1 MQEIRKV
8 GNSELKKLLRSH
20 VLYNQNSPIKSSMHI
35 IGEADSGKTT
45 AVEEICKEL
54 GYLYIKLNL
63 ATMNDPYD
71 LNGNPVVQVELRQ
84 KKENNKYDTF
94 YANESVASTYVNE
107 NTVLT
112 GRQRTSY
119 VLPEKLQK
127 MTSSTKVV
135 LLLDDYNRGNPFL
148 VKAVM
153 ELVNTGSYSA
163 WEGYIPEDFQVILT
177 SNFDNGE
184 YDVTSTDKAEN
195 SRMATVELVWSIEDY
210 IVYKLSEDILRPIR
224 EYVIANKESFSN
236 LVFRR
241 RFEHVLMAYKLYKG
255 DVLSFNNFYD
265 RIVTECPA
273 IATTLTNYLQSNDL
287 LSMRELLDSEDVE
300 ETFVKTF
307 TSKSKKVNNPKI
319 SQFISN
325 FFYILEAEIYNKVQN
340 FTKEDFE
347 TLFRLCNK
355 YLSKD
360 LLYTINNR
368 LVKLHSKSASDSK
381 FTDKNHY
388 LFSMY
393 FDIDN
398 YDSNDELNVLID
410 NINSY

>member
-20 VLYNQNSPIKSSMHI
+20 VLYNQNSPIKSTIHVL
-35 IGEADSGKTT
+35 GKPDSGKTT
-45 AVEEICKEL
+45 AIREIYEEL
-54 GYLYIKLNL
+54 GYICIDLNL

-107 NTVLT
+107 HTVLT
-112 GRQRTSY
+112 GRQKTSY

-127 MTSSTKVV
+127 MIGNDKVV
-135 LLLDDYNRGNPFL
+135 LLIDDYNRGNDFV
-148 VKAVM
+148 VKAIM
-153 ELVNTGSYSA
+153 ELINTGSYSA
-163 WEGYIPEDFQVILT
+163 WEGYIPKDFQVALS
-177 SNFDNGE
+177 SNHDNGE
-184 YDVTSTDKAEN
+184 NNVTSIDLPN
-195 SRMATVELVWSIEDY
+195 SSRMATVELVWNIEDY
-210 IVYKLSEDILRPIR
+210 IVYKLSEDILTPIKN
-224 EYVIANKESFSN
+224 YVIANKESFSN

-307 TSKSKKVNNPKI
+307 VSKTKKVNNPKI

-368 LVKLHSKSASDSK
+368 LVKLHSKSVSDSK
-381 FTDKNHY
+381 FTDKSHY
-388 LFSMY
+388 LFGMY